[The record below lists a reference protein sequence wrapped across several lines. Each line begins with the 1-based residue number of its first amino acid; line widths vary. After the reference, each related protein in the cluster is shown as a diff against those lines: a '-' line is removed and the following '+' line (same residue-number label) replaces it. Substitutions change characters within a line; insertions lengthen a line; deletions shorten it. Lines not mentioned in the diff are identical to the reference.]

1 MRFWNVTTSI
11 NTRLVAIVYAKF
23 PFMGDASCRFNARSE
38 LLRCAINPSG
48 PCQDCRFYETI
59 NP

>member
-1 MRFWNVTTSI
+1 
-11 NTRLVAIVYAKF
+11 
-23 PFMGDASCRFNARSE
+23 MGDASCRFNARSE

>member
-11 NTRLVAIVYAKF
+11 NTRIEGRWV
-23 PFMGDASCRFNARSE
+23 MGDASCRFNARSE